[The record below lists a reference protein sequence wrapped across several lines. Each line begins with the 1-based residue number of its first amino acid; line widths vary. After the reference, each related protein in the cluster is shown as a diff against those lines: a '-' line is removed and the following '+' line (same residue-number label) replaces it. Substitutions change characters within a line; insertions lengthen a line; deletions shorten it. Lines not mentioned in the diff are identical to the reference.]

1 MENQNKNNPPTISQD
16 DKNAAAISYIWIMS
30 IFIYAA
36 KKENPFIRFHALQ
49 AVALFL
55 LSLLVFFIPI
65 INQGLEL
72 FLGLL
77 MIIGFLKAAEG
88 EYYQLPIIGYLVFS
102 QNPVKT
108 LWIKIIKAL
117 QYFFFFVRSL
127 LTNTQEVQEKLHTLK
142 TELFAS
148 NTRDDNITKSDAT
161 RNNDIAAFSYLWILS
176 IPIYVMNEKS
186 EYVTFHARQGIVLF
200 VCSIFFFTL
209 PVLGMYL
216 NVLLLIFGV
225 IGFIMALSGSAY
237 SLPVIGYIAEKNRS
251 LEDTY
256 IHIKAW
262 CKFVGHTFSRSIKTG
277 EKLSYARIEEQVRS
291 AYENKKDIF
300 DAEIHEDKDLA
311 AASYIFLGPIIWWLH
326 QKKPFVVFHARQGTV
341 LLILFILL
349 CLIEPFRWLS
359 MLILAVMLL
368 GFLRSSRSEYY
379 YIPFVYDLLTIRI
392 NRKEIITGVG
402 KTGQEV
408 LSFTKKLFTP
418 DQTTETPPPP
428 NESPKQ
434 PAEAPNK

>member
-1 MENQNKNNPPTISQD
+1 MENQNKNNLPTISQD

-30 IFIYAA
+30 IFIYTA

-55 LSLLVFFIPI
+55 ISLLVFFIPI

-117 QYFFFFVRSL
+117 QYFFFFLRSL
-127 LTNTQEVQEKLHTLK
+127 LDNKQEVQEKLHTLK
-142 TELFAS
+142 TELLAS
-148 NTRDDNITKSDAT
+148 NTPDENITKADAT

-200 VCSIFFFTL
+200 VCSILFFMI
-209 PVLGMYL
+209 PGLGIYL
-216 NVLLLIFGV
+216 NILLLIFAV

-237 SLPVIGYIAEKNRS
+237 PLPVIGYIAEKNRS
-251 LEDTY
+251 LEDAY

-291 AYENKKDIF
+291 EYENKKDIF

-341 LLILFILL
+341 LLIFFILL
-349 CLIEPFRWLS
+349 YLIEPFRWLS
-359 MLILAVMLL
+359 MLIVAVMLI
-368 GFLRSSRSEYY
+368 GFLRSLQSEYY

-392 NRKEIITGVG
+392 NRKEIITGVE

-418 DQTTETPPPP
+418 DQTTEPPPPP
-428 NESPKQ
+428 NKSPKQ